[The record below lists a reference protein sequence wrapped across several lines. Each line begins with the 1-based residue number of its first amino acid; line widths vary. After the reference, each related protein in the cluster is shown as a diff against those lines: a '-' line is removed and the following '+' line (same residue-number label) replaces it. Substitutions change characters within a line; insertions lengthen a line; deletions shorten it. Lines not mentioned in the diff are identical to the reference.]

1 MVLKEAE
8 ITALQKELT
17 KANGEG
23 RTQDMDVILKKLKAG
38 VRPTEE
44 IIRSTRI
51 GQAVGKLRQHSD
63 KAIADLAKE
72 LVKTWKAAVDSAR
85 KEKKEAPVTSETT
98 ATKPS
103 PANATTP
110 APAVKSKAGVKVDF
124 DILGDRTR
132 NACLKLMHTTLSSD
146 STEDASVIFA
156 AAKSLEAAAFIK
168 IGNGAV
174 NGDYRNKMRSLSMNL
189 KANAQ
194 LRKDLVDNVVTGER
208 VVQMSPEELASDERK
223 AEREALHSQNLHN
236 ARGAEPQQAETDA
249 FECGRCK
256 QRKTK
261 YYQQQTRSADEP
273 MTTFVTCALHIE
285 ENLTT
290 QNRLVYSD
298 NQHPTGLAV
307 SLGAY
312 IAAHAAHRSAA
323 RRTQAWGLS
332 VSGAA

>member
-8 ITALQKELT
+8 ISALQKELT
-17 KANGEG
+17 KANSES
-23 RTQDMDVILKKLKAG
+23 RTEDMDIILKKLKAG

-51 GQAVGKLRQHSD
+51 GQAVGKLRQHND

-72 LVKTWKAAVDSAR
+72 LVKSWKAAVDSAR
-85 KEKKEAPVTSETT
+85 KEKKDAPTPTAATPTS
-98 ATKPS
+98 ATGTSTPPVAAKPKI
-103 PANATTP
+103 AD
-110 APAVKSKAGVKVDF
+110 VKVDF
-124 DILGDRTR
+124 DILGDKTR
-132 NACLKLMHTTLSSD
+132 NACLKLMHNTLSHD
-146 STEDASVIFA
+146 STQSAPVIFS
-156 AAKSLEAAAFIK
+156 AAKAIEAAAFMK

-174 NGDYRNKMRSLSMNL
+174 NGDYRNKMRSLSLNL

-194 LRKDLVDNVVTGER
+194 LRKDLIDTVISGER
-208 VVQMSPEELASDERK
+208 VVRMSPDELASDERK

-273 MTTFVTCALHIE
+273 MTTFVTCV
-285 ENLTT
+285 NCG
-290 QNRLVYSD
+290 NK
-298 NQHPTGLAV
+298 
-307 SLGAY
+307 
-312 IAAHAAHRSAA
+312 
-323 RRTQAWGLS
+323 WKFC
-332 VSGAA
+332 